1 VYTLSVEIWQAILIS
16 TIVLF
21 TIALILV
28 HKRYFSAQR
37 ETQKDFSEKEQ
48 NYINLLNRAADI
60 IYTHSLDGSFIQINK
75 AVTKL
80 LGYNIGD
87 VIGKPF
93 KNLIS
98 PGYEKEWDI
107 YLQYIIEK
115 KETKGLLHLSNINS
129 EVFTF
134 EYHNSLIEKDSAATA
149 VQGIARNVTEQIK
162 TAQETA
168 SNEKRYKLLFNMLPY
183 GGLILDANKY
193 IIECSNSI
201 EQLLGYKS
209 EELTGKPVTV
219 ILDQNSVNEFFIKFE
234 ELKTGSQA
242 LVEAYMIHKNG
253 NKLDVLTA
261 GQTVFDNQGHFIGI
275 LFININI
282 SGLKT
287 SWREKGDLKTKEI
300 EDLGAL
306 SGYAVHETADK
317 SKKDKEKI
325 KGETGHLLVV
335 DDEEPFLKMVKKY
348 LSRFGYDVIVT
359 DNCIDAIDIFKNQGE
374 KIDVVVTDM
383 IMPEMTGLELAK
395 ELKCIRPDIQIILL
409 SGDSNVLISERQERE
424 SVFAYLEKPIDPADL
439 MRVVQKA
446 VQMTAV
452 D

>member
-1 VYTLSVEIWQAILIS
+1 MYSLSVEIWQAILIS
-16 TIVLF
+16 AVVLF

-28 HKRYFSAQR
+28 HKRFFFAQR
-37 ETQKDFSEKEQ
+37 EALKDFSEKEQ
-48 NYINLLNRAADI
+48 NYINLLNRVADV

-80 LGYNIGD
+80 LGYNIND

-107 YLQYIIEK
+107 YIQSVIEK
-115 KETKGLLHLSNINS
+115 KETKGLLHLSNTNS

-134 EYHNSLIEKDSAATA
+134 EYHNSLIEKDGAATA
-149 VQGIARNVTEQIK
+149 IQGITRNVTEQIK

-193 IIECSNSI
+193 IIECGNSI

-219 ILDQNSVNEFFIKFE
+219 ILDQNSVNDFFIKFE

-242 LVEAYMIHKNG
+242 LAEVYMIHKNG
-253 NKLDVLTA
+253 DKLDVLTA
-261 GQTVFDNQGHFIGI
+261 GQTVCDNQGHFIGI

-282 SGLKT
+282 SGLKPGG
-287 SWREKGDLKTKEI
+287 REKENLKNKKMD
-300 EDLGAL
+300 DLGAL
-306 SGYAVHETADK
+306 SGYTVHETVK
-317 SKKDKEKI
+317 TPKKDNEKI
-325 KGETGHLLVV
+325 KDETGHLLVV

-348 LSRFGYDVIVT
+348 LSRFGYDVTIT
-359 DNCIDAIDIFKNQGE
+359 DNCIDAIDIFKSQGGE
-374 KIDVVVTDM
+374 IDVVITDM

-409 SGDSNVLISERQERE
+409 SGDSNVIMSERQERE

-439 MRVVQKA
+439 RQVVQKA
-446 VQMTAV
+446 VQKIAV

>member
-115 KETKGLLHLSNINS
+115 KETKGLLHLS
-129 EVFTF
+129 
-134 EYHNSLIEKDSAATA
+134 A